1 MFFWKFYKISKNAF
15 SYRTPLLV
23 VSGMSKCF
31 WESFVENAKAF
42 SSLHPEMEIV
52 IHPPSKDEELR
63 NIGDSI
69 NMVLDAK
76 KSIFGC
82 QQRLQ
87 FYIYFIMTTYY
98 KMQQRL
104 LQNATVVLTENGTKI
119 YYKMRQVFLKKCD
132 SFAKKCNSLITKCS
146 SHYKMRWCIH

>member
-1 MFFWKFYKISKNAF
+1 MFFWKFYEISKNTF

>member
-1 MFFWKFYKISKNAF
+1 
-15 SYRTPLLV
+15 
-23 VSGMSKCF
+23 
-31 WESFVENAKAF
+31 
-42 SSLHPEMEIV
+42 MEIV

-104 LQNATVVLTENGTKI
+104 LQNATVVLQ
-119 YYKMRQVFLKKCD
+119 KMAQRF
-132 SFAKKCNSLITKCS
+132 ITKCVRFFLKNATVLQKNATVLLQNAAAITKCVGAFTN
-146 SHYKMRWCIH
+146 YQP